1 LRDLKELKNLKN
13 LKSSKVLRGFFIG
26 RFQPYHY
33 GHHEVIKN
41 IIEKVDELII
51 GIGSAQESHEL
62 ENPFTAGERILMISA
77 ALDELNI
84 KKKVYIIPLEDIYRN
99 SLWVSHVCS
108 MVPPFEVV
116 FSNNPLVVRLFL
128 EAGVKVFNTA
138 MYNRDEYQGTEIR
151 RRMLE
156 NEEWESLVPP
166 SVVKIIKEIDGLRR
180 IREIGGKE
188 IGNGVIIGSK
198 SNLKS
203 PMIAEES
210 QKEKKYE

>member
-1 LRDLKELKNLKN
+1 MR
-13 LKSSKVLRGFFIG
+13 VLRGFFIG

-62 ENPFTAGERILMISA
+62 ENPFTAGERILMISS
-77 ALDELNI
+77 ALEELNVR
-84 KKKVYIIPLEDIYRN
+84 KKVYIIPLEDIYRN

-108 MVPPFEVV
+108 MVPPFDVV
-116 FSNNPLVVRLFL
+116 FSNNPLVVRLFV
-128 EAGVKVFNTA
+128 ETGKKVFNTS

-156 NEEWESLVPP
+156 GEEWESLVPE
-166 SVVKIIKEIDGLRR
+166 SVARIIHEIDGLRR

-188 IGNGVIIGSK
+188 MGNGVIIS
-198 SNLKS
+198 SRANLRS
-203 PMIAEES
+203 LMNE
-210 QKEKKYE
+210 QEKKD

>member
-1 LRDLKELKNLKN
+1 
-13 LKSSKVLRGFFIG
+13 VLRGFFIG

-62 ENPFTAGERILMISA
+62 ENPFTAGERILMISS
-77 ALDELNI
+77 ALEELNVR
-84 KKKVYIIPLEDIYRN
+84 KKVYIIPLEDIYRN

-108 MVPPFEVV
+108 MVPPFDVV
-116 FSNNPLVVRLFL
+116 FSNNPLVVRLFV
-128 EAGVKVFNTA
+128 ETGKKVFNTS

-156 NEEWESLVPP
+156 GEEWESLVPE
-166 SVVKIIKEIDGLRR
+166 SVARIIHEIDGLRR

-188 IGNGVIIGSK
+188 MGNGVIIS
-198 SNLKS
+198 SRANLRS
-203 PMIAEES
+203 LMNE
-210 QKEKKYE
+210 QEKKD